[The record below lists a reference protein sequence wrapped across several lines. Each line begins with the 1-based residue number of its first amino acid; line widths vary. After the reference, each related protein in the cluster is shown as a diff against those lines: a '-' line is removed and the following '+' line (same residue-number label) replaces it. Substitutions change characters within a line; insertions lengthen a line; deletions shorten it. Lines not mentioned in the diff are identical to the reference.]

1 MAYHF
6 LGIMLIISALVFGF
20 PAIASEDSDDP
31 FPDGISFDDLP
42 DISSDD
48 LEPLDSSAEGQESS
62 ASTSAA
68 AELSDQETPKE
79 DEKKTNPPTLLPETR
94 YKPATGQVFSSN
106 KNISQPSET
115 SIFLPQRPE
124 IHTDT
129 PSIDKDK
136 TLTETLK
143 ESPDTEHKGL
153 LEGTWVEK
161 LATSNPLSLLASE
174 RENRQTEDKLE
185 NLVKD
190 ARGKGKDERGKSNA
204 SVFDIS
210 GVMLRMSLDQT
221 TRTLEN
227 RGFKKINAKFQIP
240 NFIKWRNEEACRNE
254 GIVGYER
261 IEACVI
267 TRAQKA
273 GYQYLQYLKYAK
285 FDSKEEIEVY
295 FTSTFTENKVYKIV
309 YRSTIASITG
319 NSPKAVYIRNIK
331 VYDFWKKIS
340 QKYGHPDNKT
350 TVTWGMG
357 GNKPYLK
364 AATGFLILED
374 PMFREMD
381 YTRMSRED
389 QRFIHSDF
397 YNF

>member
-1 MAYHF
+1 MF
-6 LGIMLIISALVFGF
+6 GKNWLFLIISLLMLSS
-20 PAIASEDSDDP
+20 PAFASEDSVDE
-31 FPDGISFDDLP
+31 FPEDFSFDDLP
-42 DISSDD
+42 DIAETAQDQSSSVVTDFSQNSVNATENNAQTKNDPIVVPATDTNSSEQNSD
-48 LEPLDSSAEGQESS
+48 LSSA
-62 ASTSAA
+62 
-68 AELSDQETPKE
+68 
-79 DEKKTNPPTLLPETR
+79 N
-94 YKPATGQVFSSN
+94 
-106 KNISQPSET
+106 
-115 SIFLPQRPE
+115 IFLPSRPNIE
-124 IHTDT
+124 TDS
-129 PSIDKDK
+129 PVVSKDK

-143 ESPDTEHKGL
+143 ENDNNNTNSI

-161 LATSNPLSLLASE
+161 LTSSNPLSAIISSSE
-174 RENRQTEDKLE
+174 QRQQESQLE
-185 NLVKD
+185 TLIKD
-190 ARGKGKDERGKSNA
+190 ARSREKNEFGKSNA

-210 GVMLRMSLDQT
+210 GVMLRMDVNQAT
-221 TRTLEN
+221 KTLEN
-227 RGFKKINAKFQIP
+227 RGFKKINARFEIP

-267 TRAQKA
+267 NKA
-273 GYQYLQYLKYAK
+273 KKDGYQYLQYLKYAK
-285 FDSKEEIEVY
+285 FESKEEIEIY

-309 YRSTIASITG
+309 YHSRIADITG
-319 NSPKAVYIRNIK
+319 NSPKAIYIRNIK

-340 QKYGHPDNKT
+340 QKYGRPDNKT
-350 TVTWGMG
+350 TVTWGLG

-364 AATGFLILED
+364 ASTGFLVLED